1 MRVKYIGNHIKQDSI
16 EGCNL
21 VWEPGQVRDVTST
34 LAAHLLP
41 FTDTWVSDEP
51 DAKKEQPDPQ
61 WLQKTEAGVKEEPI
75 DFLEKDKRPD
85 EPTPVV
91 NFHAMNKEQMM
102 KFADDNMTEK
112 MDKRWKED
120 KMREQ
125 ITHAWARQHAE
136 QQGR

>member
-1 MRVKYIGNHIKQDSI
+1 MLVKYIGNHIKQDSI
-16 EGCNL
+16 QGCGL

-41 FTDTWVSDEP
+41 YTDTWVSDEP
-51 DAKKEQPDPQ
+51 DAENEQPDPQ

-75 DFLEKDKRPD
+75 DFVEEDKRPD
-85 EPTPVV
+85 EPTPIID
-91 NFHAMNKEQMM
+91 FHAMNKEQMM
-102 KFADDNMTEK
+102 KFADDHMTEK

-125 ITHAWARQHAE
+125 ITHAWARQHEE
-136 QQGR
+136 QQGK